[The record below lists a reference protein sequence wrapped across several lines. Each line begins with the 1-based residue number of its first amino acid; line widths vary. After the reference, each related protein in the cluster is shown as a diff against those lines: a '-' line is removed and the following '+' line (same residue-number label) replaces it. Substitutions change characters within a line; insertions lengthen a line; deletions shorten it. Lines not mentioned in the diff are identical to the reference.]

1 MSMRRTIWN
10 AASLRKL
17 KAWFSPKNND
27 ILVIPSKFLPFGFS
41 LNRAVF
47 KIIFNALALA
57 LALALG
63 LCLALRPASQDEAQR
78 QVALGRVMAGPAPLS
93 HHDNFTYYPG
103 SEKPPNTVGWRF
115 SLG

>member
-63 LCLALRPASQDEAQR
+63 LCLALRPAPQDEALR
-78 QVALGRVMAGPAPLS
+78 QIALGRVMAGQAQLPTPHIFCL
-93 HHDNFTYYPG
+93 FPG
-103 SEKPPNTVGWRF
+103 P
-115 SLG
+115 